1 MWETESRTSPHIYR
15 GITARYPP
23 GGRVP
28 EIIREQVV
36 IRGKKER
43 RENGSSGA
51 SFWTFFPQDPIPISK
66 IYVKLYILL
75 LLYTIYMC
83 EKGEA
88 ELLS

>member
-1 MWETESRTSPHIYR
+1 MWETESGTAPYMQ
-15 GITARYPP
+15 GLTARYPP

-66 IYVKLYILL
+66 IYLKLYILL
-75 LLYTIYMC
+75 LYIIYIYMC